1 MGGSGGGT
9 RLGKLTAF
17 TVGWMKSGTRE
28 VGGWDGALQF
38 LRETFLSVCLLLTEM
53 AHWAEKINQKS
64 GEANIWAV
72 YDKDQIAI
80 KNLK

>member
-53 AHWAEKINQKS
+53 AH
-64 GEANIWAV
+64 
-72 YDKDQIAI
+72 
-80 KNLK
+80 